1 MSSYIDNNKR
11 IAKNAA
17 VLYLRMF
24 FTMAIGL
31 YTSRL
36 ILSSLGSTD
45 FGLYNVVGGIV
56 PLFSPIVATMSA
68 ASSRFLTITLGK
80 GDKEELKRI
89 FSISVTVQ
97 LLCALIIIIFGE
109 TIGLWWFYNKMVIPD
124 ERFIAALWCYQLSI
138 LTSALGLMLVP
149 YNASIISHERMSA
162 FAYLSII
169 DVILKLLICY
179 VVIYIPYDKLI
190 TYSTLLFLISLLYQ
204 FINVIYCKRNFE
216 EAKYHFLWDKKI
228 FKEML
233 SFSTWKMF
241 GSYGYAFSSQG
252 VNLIINMFCGPA
264 VNAAR
269 AVSMQVQSIVTRF
282 TNNIFT
288 AINPQI
294 TKSYAAGNYSYM
306 HTLIFASS
314 RYSYF
319 LFFTLSLPIII
330 HARPLLTLWLGDVP
344 QYSVEFT
351 QLILI
356 STMIDVSSNPLIS
369 SIDATG
375 KLKVYMLTLGSILF
389 LKCILSYLLLRIGM
403 GIISVFILDCII
415 SFVLIMSRVLITVPL
430 INMSI
435 REYIKEVIVRIIIV
449 SIIMLIIAYLFTICE
464 STSISYII
472 FSSLVL
478 IMSSLIV
485 IFILGLNK
493 IEKDL
498 IRSKVIKYIK

>member
-1 MSSYIDNNKR
+1 
-11 IAKNAA
+11 
-17 VLYLRMF
+17 MF

-56 PLFSPIVATMSA
+56 PLFTPIVATMSA

-89 FSISVTVQ
+89 FSLSVTVQ
-97 LLCALIIIIFGE
+97 LLCALIIIILGE
-109 TIGLWWFYNKMVIPD
+109 TIGLWWFYNKMIIPD
-124 ERFIAALWCYQLSI
+124 ERFMAALWCYQLSI
-138 LTSALGLMLVP
+138 LTSALSLMLVP
-149 YNASIISHERMSA
+149 YNASIISHERMNA
-162 FAYLSII
+162 FAYLSIL

-179 VVIYIPYDKLI
+179 VVIYMPFDKLI
-190 TYSTLLFLISLLYQ
+190 IYSTLLFLTSLLYQ
-204 FINVIYCKRNFE
+204 FINIIYCKRNFD
-216 EAKYHFLWDKKI
+216 EAKYHFLWDKQT
-228 FKEML
+228 FKAML

-252 VNLIINMFCGPA
+252 VNLIINMFCGPS

-294 TKSYAAGNYSYM
+294 TKSYANGNYTYM
-306 HTLIFASS
+306 HTLVFASS

-319 LFFTLSLPIII
+319 LFLTLSLPIIV
-330 HARPLLTLWLGDVP
+330 HARPFLTLWLGEVP

-375 KLKVYMLTLGSILF
+375 KLKMYMLSLGSILF
-389 LKCILSYLLLRIGM
+389 LKCILSYLLLKLGADIIAIFILD
-403 GIISVFILDCII
+403 GIISFILL
-415 SFVLIMSRVLITVPL
+415 VSRVLIAVPL
-430 INMSI
+430 IQLSIKKYI
-435 REYIKEVIVRIIIV
+435 REVLYRLSFV
-449 SIIMLIIAYLFTICE
+449 SISTICIAYLITLYLSSSITGIIISSMVMVITSTI
-464 STSISYII
+464 SIY
-472 FSSLVL
+472 L
-478 IMSSLIV
+478 
-485 IFILGLNK
+485 LGLNQA
-493 IEKDL
+493 EKQFINQKL
-498 IRSKVIKYIK
+498 HTLQIFKHK

>member
-1 MSSYIDNNKR
+1 
-11 IAKNAA
+11 
-17 VLYLRMF
+17 MF
-24 FTMAIGL
+24 FTMVIGL

-80 GDKEELKRI
+80 GDKEELERI
-89 FSISVTVQ
+89 FSLSVTVQ
-97 LLCALIIIIFGE
+97 LLCALIIIILGE
-109 TIGLWWFYNKMVIPD
+109 SIGLWWFYNKMIIPD

-138 LTSALGLMLVP
+138 LTSALSLMLVP
-149 YNASIISHERMSA
+149 YNASIISHERMGA
-162 FAYLSII
+162 FAYLSIL

-179 VVIYIPYDKLI
+179 VVIYMQFDKLI
-190 TYSTLLFLISLLYQ
+190 VYSTLLFLTSLLYQ
-204 FINVIYCKRNFE
+204 FINVFYCKRNFE
-216 EAKYHFLWDKKI
+216 EAKYHFLWDKQT
-228 FKEML
+228 FKAML

-252 VNLIINMFCGPA
+252 VNLIINMFCGPE

-269 AVSMQVQSIVTRF
+269 AISMQVQSTVTRF

-294 TKSYAAGNYSYM
+294 TKSYAAENYTYM

-319 LFFTLSLPIII
+319 LFLTISLPIIVN
-330 HARPLLTLWLGDVP
+330 ARPLLTLWLGEVP

-375 KLKVYMLTLGSILF
+375 KLRMYMLSLGSILF
-389 LKCILSYLLLRIGM
+389 FKCILSYLLLKIDAGVIVVFVLD
-403 GIISVFILDCII
+403 GIISFILL
-415 SFVLIMSRVLITVPL
+415 VSRVLIAVPL
-430 INMSI
+430 IQLSVKKYIQEVLYRLSI
-435 REYIKEVIVRIIIV
+435 VSISAICMAYLSTLYLTSNIANIIISSIIIV
-449 SIIMLIIAYLFTICE
+449 ITSIISIYL
-464 STSISYII
+464 
-472 FSSLVL
+472 
-478 IMSSLIV
+478 
-485 IFILGLNK
+485 LGLNRT
-493 IEKDL
+493 EKQFINQKCHTL
-498 IRSKVIKYIK
+498 LKFKHK